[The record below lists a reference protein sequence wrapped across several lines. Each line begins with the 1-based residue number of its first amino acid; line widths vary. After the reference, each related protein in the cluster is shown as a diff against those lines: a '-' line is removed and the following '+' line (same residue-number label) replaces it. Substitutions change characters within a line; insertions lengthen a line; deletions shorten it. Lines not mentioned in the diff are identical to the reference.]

1 VLLATKNTHKLDEM
15 RHALAGLGLE
25 LRSAFE
31 FVDLPEIEE
40 DADTLEGNALK
51 KARETYALTGL
62 MSVADDTGLEVAA
75 LGGRPGVWSAR
86 YAGHG
91 ASYAQNVDKL
101 LAEMAAYT
109 DSAQRK
115 ARFRTVIAVAGPTG
129 EWTVEG
135 ICAGEI
141 LGERRGDGGFGYD
154 PVFRPEGFDRS
165 FAEMTIEEKNEISHR
180 GRALKE
186 FVAGLGDPP
195 LSPP

>member
-1 VLLATKNTHKLDEM
+1 MLLATKNKHKLEEM
-15 RHALAGLGLE
+15 RHALAGLGVE

-31 FVDLPEIEE
+31 FVELPDIEE
-40 DADTLEGNALK
+40 DQDTLEGNALK
-51 KARETYALTGL
+51 KARETYAMTGL
-62 MSVADDTGLEVAA
+62 MSVADDTGLEVVA

-101 LAEMAAYT
+101 LAEMAAYP
-109 DSAQRK
+109 DPAQRM

-129 EWTVEG
+129 EWHVDG
-135 ICAGEI
+135 VCAGEI
-141 LGERRGDGGFGYD
+141 LSERRGDGGFGYD

-165 FAEMTIEEKNEISHR
+165 FAQMSMEEKNVISHR
-180 GRALKE
+180 GRALSE
-186 FVAGLGDPP
+186 FVGRLGDPP

>member
-1 VLLATKNTHKLDEM
+1 MLLATKNPHKLDEM
-15 RHALAGLGLE
+15 RHSLAGLGLE

-31 FVDLPEIEE
+31 FVELPEIEE
-40 DADTLEGNALK
+40 DELTLEGNALK

-101 LAEMAAYT
+101 LAELAAYP
-109 DSAQRK
+109 DPAQRK
-115 ARFRTVIAVAGPTG
+115 ARFRTVIAVAGEAG

-135 ICAGEI
+135 ECAGEI

-154 PVFRPEGFDRS
+154 PVFRPEGWDRS
-165 FAEMTIEEKNEISHR
+165 FAEMTLDEKNEISHR

-186 FVAGLGDPP
+186 FVARLGDPP

>member
-1 VLLATKNTHKLDEM
+1 MVLATKNKHKLEEM
-15 RHALAGLGLE
+15 RHALAGLGIE

-40 DADTLEGNALK
+40 DEDTLEGNALK

-62 MSVADDTGLEVAA
+62 LSVADDTGLEVAA

-101 LAEMAAYT
+101 LAEMAAYP
-109 DSAQRK
+109 DPAQRK
-115 ARFRTVIAVAGPTG
+115 ARFRTVIAVAGPAG
-129 EWTVEG
+129 EWFVEG
-135 ICAGEI
+135 ECAGEI
-141 LGERRGDGGFGYD
+141 LSERRGDGGFGYD
-154 PVFRPEGFDRS
+154 PVFRPEGFERS
-165 FAEMTIEEKNEISHR
+165 FAEMSMEEKNVVSHR

-186 FVAGLGDPP
+186 FVIKLRD
-195 LSPP
+195 

>member
-1 VLLATKNTHKLDEM
+1 MLLATKNPHKLEEM
-15 RHALAGLGLE
+15 RHALAGTGLE

-31 FVDLPEIEE
+31 FADLPDIEE
-40 DADTLEGNALK
+40 DELTLEGNALK

-101 LAEMAAYT
+101 LTEMAAYP
-109 DSAQRK
+109 DPAQRK
-115 ARFRTVIAVAGPTG
+115 ARFRTVIAVAGPAG
-129 EWTVEG
+129 EWFVEG
-135 ICAGEI
+135 ECAGEI

-154 PVFRPEGFDRS
+154 PVFRPEGWEIS
-165 FAEMTIEEKNEISHR
+165 FAQMSMQEKNRVSHR
-180 GRALKE
+180 GKALKA
-186 FVAGLGDPP
+186 FVAALGDPP

>member
-1 VLLATKNTHKLDEM
+1 VLLATKNKHKLEEM
-15 RHALAGLGLE
+15 RHALADTGLE

-31 FVDLPEIEE
+31 FVNLPEIEE

-101 LAEMAAYT
+101 LAEMAAYS
-109 DSAQRK
+109 DPAQRK

-135 ICAGEI
+135 ECAGEI
-141 LGERRGDGGFGYD
+141 LTERRGDGGFGYD
-154 PVFRPEGFDRS
+154 PVFLPEGCDRS
-165 FAEMTIEEKNEISHR
+165 FAELTLDEKNGMSHR
-180 GRALKE
+180 GRALRA
-186 FVAGLGDPP
+186 FVGK
-195 LSPP
+195 LSAS

>member
-1 VLLATKNTHKLDEM
+1 MLLATKNKHKLEEM
-15 RHALAGLGLE
+15 RHALADTGLE

-62 MSVADDTGLEVAA
+62 MSVADDTGLEVDA

-101 LAEMAAYT
+101 LAELAAYP
-109 DSAQRK
+109 DPAQRK
-115 ARFRTVIAVAGPTG
+115 ARFRTVIAVAGPAG
-129 EWTVEG
+129 EWTVDGE
-135 ICAGEI
+135 CAGEI
-141 LGERRGDGGFGYD
+141 LSERRGDGGFGYD
-154 PVFRPEGFDRS
+154 PVFLPEGSDRS
-165 FAEMTIEEKNEISHR
+165 FAELTLDEKNGMSHR
-180 GRALKE
+180 GRALRA
-186 FVAGLGDPP
+186 FVGK
-195 LSPP
+195 LSAS

>member
-1 VLLATKNTHKLDEM
+1 MLLATKNKHKLEEM
-15 RHALAGLGLE
+15 RHALAGLGVE

-31 FVDLPEIEE
+31 FVELPDIEE
-40 DADTLEGNALK
+40 DQDTLEGNALK

-101 LAEMAAYT
+101 LAEMAAYP
-109 DSAQRK
+109 DPAQRK
-115 ARFRTVIAVAGPTG
+115 ARFRTVIAVAGDAG
-129 EWTVEG
+129 EWVVEG
-135 ICAGEI
+135 VCAGEI
-141 LGERRGDGGFGYD
+141 LSERRGDGGFGYD
-154 PVFRPEGFDRS
+154 PVFRPEGYERS
-165 FAEMTIEEKNEISHR
+165 FAQMSMEEKNVVSHR

-186 FVAGLGDPP
+186 FVGRLGDPP

>member
-1 VLLATKNTHKLDEM
+1 MLLATKNKHKLEEM
-15 RHALAGLGLE
+15 RHALADTGLE

-31 FVDLPEIEE
+31 FVNLPEIEE

-101 LAEMAAYT
+101 LAEMAAYP
-109 DSAQRK
+109 DPAQRK

-135 ICAGEI
+135 ECAGEI
-141 LGERRGDGGFGYD
+141 LTERRGDGGFGYD
-154 PVFRPEGFDRS
+154 PVFLPEGCDRS
-165 FAEMTIEEKNEISHR
+165 FAELTLDEKNGMSHR
-180 GRALKE
+180 GRALRA
-186 FVAGLGDPP
+186 FVGK
-195 LSPP
+195 LSAS